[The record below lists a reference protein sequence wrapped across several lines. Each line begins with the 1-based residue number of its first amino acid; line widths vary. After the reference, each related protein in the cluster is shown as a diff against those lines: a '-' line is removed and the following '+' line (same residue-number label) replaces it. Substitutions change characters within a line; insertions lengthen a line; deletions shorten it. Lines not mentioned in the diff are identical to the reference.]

1 MGRQKASKGKYQI
14 SYYDTERVINEIQAM
29 LLMKRIP
36 DKSNGFMST
45 KAEENNGEKTEV
57 QKTHD
62 MIQSMQVFAKT
73 VNIYVYQD
81 S

>member
-1 MGRQKASKGKYQI
+1 
-14 SYYDTERVINEIQAM
+14 M